1 MGIGEYIKN
10 HQPLAYR
17 TFANALEKGRLSHA
31 YLLMGEAGIPLKETA
46 IYLAKSILCDHPSPF
61 ADLTCRTCQRID
73 ASDYPD
79 FVCLDGSENSIKKD
93 EVGNVLANFNQ
104 TALERKGIMVYVI
117 HEVENMTIEAI
128 NSLLKFLEEPSPNTF
143 AILTTRNES
152 KVLPTII
159 SRCESL
165 RMLLVPQE
173 QVIQEATSIGV
184 GKNDAEILSFF
195 NNDASLIAEQVETTD
210 YQNAKLAFE
219 TMLEA
224 FGEKPEYARY
234 VMEKTIIPLINS
246 KKSARFYL
254 DMLAMLFEDVA
265 SIRRQGRIHL
275 SSYLSQTKVIASSIP
290 NPDRALLEV
299 MTLRGEID
307 TNINLGLL
315 FTHLIYVIY
324 KE

>member
-1 MGIGEYIKN
+1 M
-10 HQPLAYR
+10 
-17 TFANALEKGRLSHA
+17 
-31 YLLMGEAGIPLKETA
+31 
-46 IYLAKSILCDHPSPF
+46 
-61 ADLTCRTCQRID
+61 
-73 ASDYPD
+73 
-79 FVCLDGSENSIKKD
+79 
-93 EVGNVLANFNQ
+93 LANFNQ

-128 NSLLKFLEEPSPNTF
+128 NSLLKFLEEPCPNTF

-159 SRCESL
+159 SRCESV

-184 GKNDAEILSFF
+184 AKNNAEILSFF
-195 NNDASLIAEQVETTD
+195 NNDASLIAEQVETAD
-210 YQNAKLAFE
+210 YQNAKSAFE
-219 TMLEA
+219 AMLEA

-234 VMEKTIIPLINS
+234 VMEKTIVPLLNS

-265 SIRRQGRIHL
+265 SIRRQGRIRL

>member
-1 MGIGEYIKN
+1 
-10 HQPLAYR
+10 
-17 TFANALEKGRLSHA
+17 
-31 YLLMGEAGIPLKETA
+31 
-46 IYLAKSILCDHPSPF
+46 
-61 ADLTCRTCQRID
+61 
-73 ASDYPD
+73 
-79 FVCLDGSENSIKKD
+79 
-93 EVGNVLANFNQ
+93 
-104 TALERKGIMVYVI
+104 
-117 HEVENMTIEAI
+117 
-128 NSLLKFLEEPSPNTF
+128 
-143 AILTTRNES
+143 
-152 KVLPTII
+152 
-159 SRCESL
+159 
-165 RMLLVPQE
+165 MLLVPQE

-184 GKNDAEILSFF
+184 AKNNAEILSFF
-195 NNDASLIAEQVETTD
+195 NNDASLIAEQVETAD
-210 YQNAKLAFE
+210 YQNAKSAFE
-219 TMLEA
+219 AMLEA

-234 VMEKTIIPLINS
+234 VMEKTIVPLLNS

-265 SIRRQGRIHL
+265 SIRRQGRIRL